1 MANKEY
7 RQFLTCLIN
16 AQCTKGSFTHH
27 NVCAMCSINNVEY
40 GEFHCMQAEQTGI
53 SKYDFEMTH
62 HPISFKYSDA
72 NIK

>member
-16 AQCTKGSFTHH
+16 AQHTKGSFTHH
-27 NVCAMCSINNVEY
+27 NVCTMCSISGY
-40 GEFHCMQAEQTGI
+40 GEFHCMQAEQSGI

-62 HPISFKYSDA
+62 HPVSFRHSDA